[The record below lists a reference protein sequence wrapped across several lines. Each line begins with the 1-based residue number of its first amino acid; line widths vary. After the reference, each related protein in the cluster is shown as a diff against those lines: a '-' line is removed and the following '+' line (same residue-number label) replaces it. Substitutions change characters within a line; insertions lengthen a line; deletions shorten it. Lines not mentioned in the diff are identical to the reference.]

1 MRRLYRRILHRRI
14 YHRYDLPRDE
24 RDDRQICG
32 RLALVFGMA
41 IVTVA
46 LWLVVMFF
54 AGVFSTA
61 LVVVQ

>member
-1 MRRLYRRILHRRI
+1 MRRLYRRIRHRRI

-24 RDDRQICG
+24 RDDRQLCG

>member
-1 MRRLYRRILHRRI
+1 MRRLYRRIRHRRI

-41 IVTVA
+41 LVTVA
-46 LWLVVMFF
+46 LWLFVRFLVGIL
-54 AGVFSTA
+54 ATA

>member
-1 MRRLYRRILHRRI
+1 MRRLYRRIRHRRI

-41 IVTVA
+41 MVTVA
-46 LWLVVMFF
+46 LWLVVMLF
-54 AGVFSTA
+54 ARIFATA